1 MLTNDN
7 IPELRIERIDDG
19 KGEALI
25 LLEQDCGGNT
35 DRVALHPIHLRYL
48 AEKTG
53 LFELADQQSKKSI
66 LALKRRLETL
76 FGRIDFMHNFLCN
89 HSDSKHADLTFAR
102 TYATATLDIAHE
114 FMVES
119 GINPTIATAEGAAH
133 TSATAERSEQECLE
147 RLASAVEARP

>member
-19 KGEALI
+19 KGAALI
-25 LLEQDCGGNT
+25 LLEQDSGGNL
-35 DRVALHPIHLRYL
+35 DRIALHPIHLRYL

-53 LFELADQQSKKSI
+53 LLELADQQSQKTI
-66 LALKRRLETL
+66 VALKRRLETL
-76 FGRIDFMHNFLCN
+76 FDRIDFMHNYLCN
-89 HSDSKHADLTFAR
+89 HSDSKHADLTFER

-119 GINPTIATAEGAAH
+119 GINPVSATADGVANE
-133 TSATAERSEQECLE
+133 SATAE
-147 RLASAVEARP
+147 AGGKH